1 MSGKTPEN
9 RLTPVPP
16 REAWFASIESDH
28 NRKGYMRDVGEFMDH
43 AGLAEPEGLRD
54 ATPDRVEAWREALL
68 AHGLR
73 PATVRR
79 KLSALSSLFDE
90 LLVLGAVQTN
100 PVRGIKRP
108 VGEEG
113 RHAAPVLTGEQAR
126 RLLDAPPAGTIKGL
140 RDRAILAVMLCQGL
154 TREELCGLRVGDLAV
169 IDGRPC
175 LRVAGNRGRMRIT
188 ALHPETEQ
196 RIGDYLSRAG
206 HGRDPSGPLFRPV
219 ANNRGGGRL
228 DRALDP
234 GSIYSNVVRYHADRS
249 GLTREV
255 EGLCAHSLR
264 ATAAATALH
273 DGARPEAVRD
283 WLGHANLAA
292 TLLYYRAPASDRIDP
307 TFRISYPKP
316 EPAREEVELPEFLK
330 AALAETEVGDDG
342 RNAAAQSGRP
352 DRAG

>member
-1 MSGKTPEN
+1 MPGKTPAN
-9 RLTPVPP
+9 RPAPVPP
-16 REAWFASIESDH
+16 REAWFAGIESGH
-28 NRKGYMRDVGEFMDH
+28 NRKGYMRDVGEFMSF
-43 AGLAEPEGLRD
+43 AGLAEPERLRD
-54 ATPDRVEAWREALL
+54 ATPEQVEAWRDALL
-68 AHGLR
+68 DRSLK

-90 LLVLGAVQTN
+90 LLALGAVAAN
-100 PVRGIKRP
+100 PVRGVERP
-108 VGEEG
+108 ADEEG
-113 RHAAPVLTGEQAR
+113 RYAAPVLTGEQAR
-126 RLLDAPPAGTIKGL
+126 RLLDAPPEGTIKGL

-154 TREELCGLRVGDLAV
+154 TREELCGLSVDDLAV
-169 IDGRPC
+169 IDGQLC
-175 LRVAGNRGRMRIT
+175 LRIAGNRGRMRIA

-234 GSIYSNVVRYHADRS
+234 GSIYSNVVRHHADRS

-283 WLGHANLAA
+283 WLGHANIAA
-292 TLLYYRAPASDRIDP
+292 TLLYYRLPASDRIDP
-307 TFRISYPKP
+307 AFRISYPKP
-316 EPAREEVELPEFLK
+316 EPVQEDVELPAFLE
-330 AALAETEVGDDG
+330 AALAVAEAGDRG
-342 RNAAAQSGRP
+342 TSGP
-352 DRAG
+352 DVPA